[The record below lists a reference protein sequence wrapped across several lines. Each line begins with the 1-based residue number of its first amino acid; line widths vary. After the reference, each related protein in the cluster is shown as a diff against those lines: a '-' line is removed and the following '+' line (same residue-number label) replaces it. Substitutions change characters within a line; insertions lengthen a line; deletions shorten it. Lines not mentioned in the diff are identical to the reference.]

1 VLRLPAWGIRRHIAI
16 LILPIQPARTSKGAR
31 IMPARKM
38 AQIVPACG
46 TRPVPFIRR
55 PAGCTGPTPR
65 GVERTSRW
73 SQWVREDACGG
84 GARRLP
90 LSYKRP
96 ALSTKQELESRLDD
110 ARPVRIIVT
119 VAFVALTIFT
129 GEAAMAA
136 PLPGNFA
143 RLIATADDLYARA
156 AAVVGQTPRSAMR
169 GALLANPAA
178 AGGVFYTRERAF
190 QNAVIALRPT
200 GELESTRAQATVRL
214 GQFDNFVHSAVADA
228 LATCNAAEARAN
240 LRVARE
246 LLEELHR
253 VAKGKGRADWD
264 PPGFDAAL
272 NAPSGNR
279 CS

>member
-1 VLRLPAWGIRRHIAI
+1 MTR
-16 LILPIQPARTSKGAR
+16 GAR
-31 IMPARKM
+31 
-38 AQIVPACG
+38 
-46 TRPVPFIRR
+46 
-55 PAGCTGPTPR
+55 PR
-65 GVERTSRW
+65 
-73 SQWVREDACGG
+73 
-84 GARRLP
+84 
-90 LSYKRP
+90 LSDNRQRDRDFS
-96 ALSTKQELESRLDD
+96 LKQELKARLDD
-110 ARPVRIIVT
+110 AGPVRIIVT
-119 VAFVALTIFT
+119 VALAAFTILTAGHAL
-129 GEAAMAA
+129 AD
-136 PLPGNFA
+136 PLPANFA
-143 RLIATADDLYARA
+143 RLIATADDLYSRA
-156 AAVVGQTPRSAMR
+156 AAIVAQTPRSAMG

-190 QNAVIALRPT
+190 QNALIALRPT
-200 GELESTRAQATVRL
+200 GELESTRSQATVRL